1 MVRSQTL
8 TLRQHLNQAEKTYLK
23 EMLGKCRNLKNLAEY
38 ADVSYS
44 TLWRKMKKYG
54 LNHV

>member
-8 TLRQHLNQAEKTYLK
+8 TLCQHLNQAEKTYLK

>member
-1 MVRSQTL
+1 MRSQTL
-8 TLRQHLNQAEKTYLK
+8 TLRQHLNQTEKSYLE
-23 EMLGKCRNLKNLAEY
+23 EMRGKCRNLKNLAEY